1 MINSP
6 RWLSLEDFEGEIWK
20 EIQGYEGLYA
30 VSNYGRIKSLERKIP
45 CKGKGGSRSYVI
57 VHEKI
62 KTLSDN
68 GHGYCIIILSRSNRP
83 KICYVHRLVALAFL
97 PNPLNLPCVNH
108 KDENKTN
115 NNVSNLEWCT
125 YLYNNMYGTAKTRM
139 KKTRIENDQNR
150 AIDMYDMKGNLL
162 KHYETAYHIERDG
175 LSRRAVYNVCNG
187 RTKSYKGCIFV
198 FHGEPYKGREL
209 DSFPKGHKK
218 RVVVTDTNGNVLKV
232 YISIK
237 QAERENNLSR
247 NYLYSATYASTRKAL
262 INGMYFEIKTYC

>member
-1 MINSP
+1 MTDSELVSSP
-6 RWLSLEDFEGEIWK
+6 LYPNYRFSPDGKIYTKYQKK
-20 EIQGYEGLYA
+20 EWREMAAQNNTSHMGYKVLKVYVG
-30 VSNYGRIKSLERKIP
+30 GKRITKE
-45 CKGKGGSRSYVI
+45 
-57 VHEKI
+57 
-62 KTLSDN
+62 
-68 GHGYCIIILSRSNRP
+68 
-83 KICYVHRLVALAFL
+83 VHRIIAEVFI
-97 PNPLNLPCVNH
+97 PNPNNLPCVNH
-108 KDENKTN
+108 KDEDIYN

-125 YLYNNMYGTAKTRM
+125 YLYNNMYGTAKSRM

-218 RVVVTDTNGNVLKV
+218 RVVVTDTNGNVIKV